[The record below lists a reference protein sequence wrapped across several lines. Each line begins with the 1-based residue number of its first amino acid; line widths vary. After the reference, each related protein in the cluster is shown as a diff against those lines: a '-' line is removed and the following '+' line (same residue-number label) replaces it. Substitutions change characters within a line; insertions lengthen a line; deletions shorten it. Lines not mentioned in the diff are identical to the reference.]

1 MILRT
6 DITEA
11 GVFNKPHGIKGEIS
25 ATLDFDIDLSD
36 VKCIVLDVEGIF
48 VPFFIVSVRPKTS
61 ETVLITIDGIDSE
74 QKARTLTGRP
84 FYLLDSDIPEPD
96 DADGEGG
103 FYLSDLI
110 GFTLADSIAGT
121 VGEITDYNDATA
133 NLLLIVTTP
142 DGEEVYIPVADEY
155 IDEVDTDTRTLHTT
169 LPSGIIDLN
178 TRQSSD
184 S

>member
-1 MILRT
+1 MIKRT

-25 ATLDFDIDLSD
+25 ATLDFDIDLSQ
-36 VKCIVLDVEGIF
+36 VKCIVMDVEGIF

-61 ETVLITIDGIDSE
+61 ETYLITIDGIDSE
-74 QKARTLTGRP
+74 QKARTLTGRS
-84 FYLLDSDIPEPD
+84 FYVLDSDIEESD
-96 DADGEGG
+96 DADGEDG
-103 FYLSDLI
+103 FYISDLI
-110 GFTLADSIAGT
+110 GYTIIDSEAGT
-121 VGEITDYNDATA
+121 IGEITDYNDATA

-142 DGEEVYIPVADEY
+142 DGDEVYIPVADEY
-155 IDEVDTDTRTLHTT
+155 IDEVDADSQTLHTT

-178 TRQSSD
+178 SRQSSD

>member
-61 ETVLITIDGIDSE
+61 ETVLITINGIDSE
-74 QKARTLTGRP
+74 QKAR
-84 FYLLDSDIPEPD
+84 
-96 DADGEGG
+96 
-103 FYLSDLI
+103 LSLI
-110 GFTLADSIAGT
+110 HI
-121 VGEITDYNDATA
+121 
-133 NLLLIVTTP
+133 
-142 DGEEVYIPVADEY
+142 
-155 IDEVDTDTRTLHTT
+155 
-169 LPSGIIDLN
+169 
-178 TRQSSD
+178 
-184 S
+184 

>member
-61 ETVLITIDGIDSE
+61 ETV
-74 QKARTLTGRP
+74 LTGRP

>member
-61 ETVLITIDGIDSE
+61 ETVLITINGIDSE

-84 FYLLDSDIPEPD
+84 FRSPMTLMAREGFICLTLSALHSLTPLPAPLAKSQTTTMPQPTCCSSSPPPMARRCISRWPTSILTKWTPIPGHSTP
-96 DADGEGG
+96 
-103 FYLSDLI
+103 LSPR
-110 GFTLADSIAGT
+110 G
-121 VGEITDYNDATA
+121 
-133 NLLLIVTTP
+133 LLISTP
-142 DGEEVYIPVADEY
+142 DNHPTHERI
-155 IDEVDTDTRTLHTT
+155 
-169 LPSGIIDLN
+169 
-178 TRQSSD
+178 
-184 S
+184 